1 MRFPLF
7 RRLSHL
13 ISRRPKSESFA
24 TDVLRQLAH
33 DIADEEERQ
42 EHSRS
47 RSLDDSTDNRIP
59 FILPPHLLDI
69 LPQNPIPSSFKD
81 ILIVLANLEQRI
93 PVLESEN
100 AQLKQDSNRIA
111 FESQLCEKE
120 LSLKNAQVVRQRS
133 HLAQLQQEVK
143 QAQNRLD
150 DERADNCALEDFL
163 SKALAS
169 YPPGHIFH
177 RIATAIDAGSTF
189 ESAIVNVIR
198 QEIDANP
205 SSPWSKLVPAVVGPR
220 TPDQYAA
227 ALSVVLK
234 ARKELAHGK
243 NISHYWKRQAKMDDT
258 NAGVI
263 TPSSSVLSD
272 VQESLTEERQRAAN
286 DLLRKLR
293 SGEIPVRSRVVTQ
306 AAIVEE
312 DGSEASSTIPSS
324 PLQDSIPVCS
334 ASLEE
339 PLEDIAEDFTRLS
352 TVTAPPLSAKSLSS
366 LFSPMQPSERPDI
379 PIPIN
384 NFNPMPPSSTTRS
397 LAAAVSI
404 SSVSSS
410 SLSSFASTDLSDVWE
425 FVNPPPNSRS
435 LAKNT
440 NSNTPCPQDAGGVS
454 PDPIPPVPPRPLR
467 PTPRISP
474 FNGLETIN
482 ETEEPSSASSS
493 SNCLSSIPSSSVASG
508 SLPDATLVETSTQN
522 DATLVMDDRPV
533 LDGAQVALVGS
544 PVKRAVLAEEAESPV
559 KQPKSPMLRA
569 MSKLPRRLSLSL
581 KKPSKEKETEIVRE
595 KGKENSSKESKSLP
609 VIRRPR
615 PALTSLKIQSP
626 TAPASVPP
634 KKSQPPL
641 REPARLKA
649 RTQANRGASARP
661 TISSQL
667 KQTSTPPRRK
677 GVNNG
682 NIRDL
687 DGCGSPSKPRGK
699 KAILS
704 IGHGG
709 AYRVG
714 KKSLA

>member
-13 ISRRPKSESFA
+13 INRRPKSESFA

-33 DIADEEERQ
+33 DLADEEERQ

-47 RSLDDSTDNRIP
+47 RSFDDSADTRIP

-81 ILIVLANLEQRI
+81 TLFVLANLEQRI

-100 AQLKQDSNRIA
+100 ARLKQDSNRIA
-111 FESQLCEKE
+111 FESQLREKE
-120 LSLKNAQVVRQRS
+120 LGLKNAQVVRQRA
-133 HLAQLQQEVK
+133 HLAQLQQEVE

-150 DERADNCALEDFL
+150 DERIDSRALDDFL

-169 YPPGHIFH
+169 YPPDHVFH
-177 RIATAIDAGSTF
+177 RIATAIDTGSTL
-189 ESAIVNVIR
+189 ENAIVNVIG

-205 SSPWSKLVPAVVGPR
+205 SSPWSKLVPAIVGPR

-243 NISHYWKRQAKMDDT
+243 NISHYWKQQAKMDDT
-258 NAGVI
+258 NVGVI

-286 DLLRKLR
+286 DLLQKLR

-324 PLQDSIPVCS
+324 PLQDSIPVVCS
-334 ASLEE
+334 TSLEE
-339 PLEDIAEDFTRLS
+339 SLEGSAEDLMRLS
-352 TVTAPPLSAKSLSS
+352 TVTAPPLSTKSVTG
-366 LFSPMQPSERPDI
+366 LFSPTPPSEKPDI
-379 PIPIN
+379 PISIN
-384 NFNPMPPSSTTRS
+384 SFNPMPPSSTTRS
-397 LAAAVSI
+397 LATAVSI

-410 SLSSFASTDLSDVWE
+410 SLSSFASTDLADIWE
-425 FVNPPPNSRS
+425 FVNPLPNSRS

-440 NSNTPCPQDAGGVS
+440 NSTTSVPQDAGGVS
-454 PDPIPPVPPRPLR
+454 SIPIPPVPPRPLR

-474 FNGLETIN
+474 FSGLETIN
-482 ETEEPSSASSS
+482 ESEEPSSASSS
-493 SNCLSSIPSSSVASG
+493 SNCLSSIPSSSVASS
-508 SLPDATLVETSTQN
+508 SLPDATLVEVSVQN
-522 DATLVMDDRPV
+522 EVTLVMDDRPV
-533 LDGAQVALVGS
+533 LDIAQVAPVGS
-544 PVKRAVLAEEAESPV
+544 PAKRAVLVEEAGSPA
-559 KQPKSPMLRA
+559 KQPKSPVLRA

-581 KKPSKEKETEIVRE
+581 KKLSKENEKEIVRE
-595 KGKENSSKESKSLP
+595 KGKENEAKSLP
-609 VIRRPR
+609 VFRRPR
-615 PALTSLKIQSP
+615 PALASLKIQSS
-626 TAPASVPP
+626 TAPAPIP
-634 KKSQPPL
+634 TKKPQRPL
-641 REPARLKA
+641 REPARLKTRA
-649 RTQANRGASARP
+649 RATSGASARP

-667 KQTSTPPRRK
+667 KQTSTPPKRK
-677 GVNNG
+677 GVNKENMG
-682 NIRDL
+682 DL
-687 DGCGSPSKPRGK
+687 DGRGSPSQPRGK
-699 KAILS
+699 KVES
-704 IGHGG
+704 GIGRGG